1 VSGVRTPRDLAELR
15 EAMPEAYDQLIE
27 ILRTLEAHYKD
38 MQDTEF
44 TVERGRLYM
53 LQTRSAKRPAQAAVR
68 FAVDAVNEGLL
79 TREEAIRTIDADA
92 LDALLHPTFGR
103 GADYQVLA
111 RGVAASPGAAKGEIV
126 FTADSA
132 VEAAESGRQVV
143 LMRPFTEADDVAGF
157 FAARGIVTSE
167 GGKASHAALVARGMG
182 RPAVCGVGELEID
195 LLAREVRVAGRP
207 VKLGPLEYRLVE
219 YLGRNAGVAVSRDQ
233 ILNEVYGIA
242 ASIGTERVDLLV
254 RRLRLKLGDYPDM
267 GGHIVAHPGYGY
279 LLERRAPD
287 R

>member
-1 VSGVRTPRDLAELR
+1 MTAKRGTVLVVEDAPSFAELMAEVLEREGFTPVVCTTAADARAAYPREKPIAALLDWVLPDAPGTELCRELRAADPVLSILFVSGRNDETSMA
-15 EAMPEAYDQLIE
+15 
-27 ILRTLEAHYKD
+27 
-38 MQDTEF
+38 
-44 TVERGRLYM
+44 RG
-53 LQTRSAKRPAQAAVR
+53 
-68 FAVDAVNEGLL
+68 
-79 TREEAIRTIDADA
+79 
-92 LDALLHPTFGR
+92 LDA
-103 GADYQVLA
+103 GADDYLA
-111 RGVAASPGAAKGEIV
+111 KPVREGE
-126 FTADSA
+126 
-132 VEAAESGRQVV
+132 
-143 LMRPFTEADDVAGF
+143 
-157 FAARGIVTSE
+157 
-167 GGKASHAALVARGMG
+167 LVARLEAQL
-182 RPAVCGVGELEID
+182 RKVARLRRAFEPSNRATRTLQFGELEID